1 MKRLVYSPSIKAWIK
16 TDSGIVDLSPY
27 IIKCDVYRVIDNMS
41 TAELEF
47 RNPKVLKDNKP
58 RFLFTERETD
68 GKVLPVFHP
77 MDPITIILERI
88 AGKPIQVFT
97 GYCDTTPDVQ
107 LFPGTAKIKASCTLK
122 RLNHTYFDP
131 GLQFVNDFM
140 KAYGWNLDK
149 STGRAG
155 TADTDNQRINEV
167 NKLGDSSIGNLLY
180 AALNEIGGWDNSNI
194 YIQPLPSNIDSVV
207 GKLFDEFARDNSK
220 VNEEIVKFVKSIIG
234 SGDYGNSSVGG
245 GGSNTSGGDGN
256 IGSVIDTSI
265 VTHNNFNGSG
275 IRWDHEGKASQF
287 GSSHKYNYVDS
298 GDDSYGSQGP
308 STGADPDVPGFA
320 LYNSPSSKTDG
331 YDWYVILSPSGRA
344 AALPQTDTGPNPSTG
359 RIFDINT
366 PAAIG
371 VFGYKLVNGSVNF
384 PTDSTWK
391 GYFAGTGRQGRQRA
405 EDIVRRGKL

>member
-1 MKRLVYSPSIKAWIK
+1 
-16 TDSGIVDLSPY
+16 
-27 IIKCDVYRVIDNMS
+27 MS

-77 MDPITIILERI
+77 MDPITIIFERI

-287 GSSHKYNYVDS
+287 GSSHKYNYVDP
-298 GDDSYGSQGP
+298 GDDSYNPATAP

-320 LYNSPSSKTDG
+320 LFNSPSSKTDG
-331 YDWYVILSPSGRA
+331 YDWYVMLSPSGRA
-344 AALPQTDTGPNPSTG
+344 AALPQTDTGPRPGTG
-359 RIFDINT
+359 RTFDINT

-371 VFGYKLVNGSVNF
+371 VFGYKLINGSVNF

-391 GYFAGTGRQGRQRA
+391 AYFAGTGRQGRQRA